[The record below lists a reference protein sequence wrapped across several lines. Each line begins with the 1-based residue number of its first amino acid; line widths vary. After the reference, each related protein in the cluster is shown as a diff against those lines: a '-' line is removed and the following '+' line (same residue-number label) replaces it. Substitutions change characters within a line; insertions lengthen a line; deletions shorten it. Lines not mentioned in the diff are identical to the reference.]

1 MVGNARGG
9 AGPAPLFRARR
20 GTTSVPMAAPL
31 ETTPSDT
38 GTTLDVSTWAVGG
51 RACVPR
57 DVDWAGVLANP
68 RKARRVSPSLGTLA
82 I

>member
-51 RACVPR
+51 RA
-57 DVDWAGVLANP
+57 
-68 RKARRVSPSLGTLA
+68 
-82 I
+82 